1 MAGDLYPV
9 AGCRIYLGPVISL
22 KATDLVLAD
31 FPARGDA
38 AWTEIDGWSQMG
50 AFGDAGALITTALIN
65 RGRDV
70 KQKGTANAGSMANVF
85 AVVPGDPGQAKLKVA
100 ARPSNKRNYAVLM
113 DLNDG
118 EELASV
124 VTMSIATPGVIT
136 WTAHGLV
143 VGQKVKFE
151 TDGALPGG
159 LVAGTEYF
167 VKLAPTVDTFQVSAT
182 AAGAAIA
189 TTGTQSGVHTAIAM
203 GTPSYVMFAALAMG
217 AQQQG
222 GEANTIRNLN
232 ATLEINSNIVEVD
245 AAA

>member
-22 KATDLVLAD
+22 KSTDLVLAD
-31 FPARGDA
+31 FPARGA
-38 AWTEIDGWSQMG
+38 ADWTEIDGWSQMG

-100 ARPSNKRNYAVLM
+100 ARPSNKKNYAVLI

-118 EELASV
+118 EELSST
-124 VTMSIATPGVIT
+124 VTISIATPGVVT
-136 WTAHGLV
+136 WVGHGLS

-151 TDGALPGG
+151 TSGELPTG

-167 VKLAPTVDTFQVSAT
+167 VKATPSADTFQVSAT

-189 TTGTQSGVHTAIAM
+189 TTGTQSGSHTAIAHAA
-203 GTPSYVMFAALAMG
+203 PSYVLFAALVMG